1 MNTLDKLKKI
11 KEIRHKEYV
20 FEKYSKYIYND
31 VNDFGID
38 SYTYQE
44 FIEQLR
50 YYHYTTVKHPHKF
63 ITYISKEFE
72 GIEIKFEESF
82 FTEYFLNYS
91 KKR

>member
-1 MNTLDKLKKI
+1 MNTREKLRYL
-11 KEIRHKEYV
+11 KEIRHTEYV
-20 FEKYSKYIYND
+20 YEKYIKYITND
-31 VNDFGID
+31 INDFGID

-50 YYHYTTVKHPHKF
+50 YNNYTTVKHPHKL

-72 GIEIKFEESF
+72 GIEIKFEDTF
-82 FTEYFLNYS
+82 FTEYFLYYR